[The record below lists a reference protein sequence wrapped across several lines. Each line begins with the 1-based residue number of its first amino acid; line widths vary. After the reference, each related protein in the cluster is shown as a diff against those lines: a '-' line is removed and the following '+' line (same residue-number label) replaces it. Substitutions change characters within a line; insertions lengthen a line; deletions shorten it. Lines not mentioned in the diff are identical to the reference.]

1 MRLWPSQCLELLG
14 RDDQDTTQVAG
25 TVGVAALQADVS
37 LLFVGEGCGVA
48 EGEAAVLGVR
58 FGLVAGAILGQAQ
71 ERTNRFWALGEL
83 FEECA
88 SLCLTS
94 LLSPRDVIAFAPSEQ
109 SSFPCVWRASD
120 QAASERRALSLAF

>member
-1 MRLWPSQCLELLG
+1 M
-14 RDDQDTTQVAG
+14 
-25 TVGVAALQADVS
+25 
-37 LLFVGEGCGVA
+37 
-48 EGEAAVLGVR
+48 LGVR
-58 FGLVAGAILGQAQ
+58 FGLVAGSIVGQAQ
-71 ERTNRFWALGEL
+71 ERTYRLRALGEL